1 MARFLARIIPNP
13 AEPLATWDEVIPAL
27 TAAANKPRTKVCVL
41 LSHLVAAAA
50 TRWLG
55 CFAW

>member
-1 MARFLARIIPNP
+1 MARIIPNP